1 MPPPRVMK
9 VLGVVVT
16 ATATVALLLLFKQ
29 MKSGVEETKQKHKT
43 KEKKKSKMKK
53 NALQLWAA
61 AAHPATDL
69 KVFVGTQSKLKLEAV
84 RTAFSDLNR
93 TVSVVGFK
101 AKSRVSEQPY
111 GHEETRRGAMN
122 RLSHAKSLAKEQKAG
137 DTDFYVAIENGI
149 VAVSDGESKNND
161 EFYDVAWIVA
171 NMPSRNRTVKVQSVG
186 IEVPV
191 RFINEAKRQQGGFQ
205 QHTVGTF
212 IAKELKCNPKDPH
225 RALLGSVMGRKEL
238 LVQAI
243 RAAIGRLV
251 AD

>member
-122 RLSHAKSLAKEQKAG
+122 RLSHAKSLAKEQTLWQSATGKARTTMNSMTLHG
-137 DTDFYVAIENGI
+137 SLRICPPEIEQ
-149 VAVSDGESKNND
+149 
-161 EFYDVAWIVA
+161 
-171 NMPSRNRTVKVQSVG
+171 SRSNLS
-186 IEVPV
+186 
-191 RFINEAKRQQGGFQ
+191 A
-205 QHTVGTF
+205 
-212 IAKELKCNPKDPH
+212 
-225 RALLGSVMGRKEL
+225 
-238 LVQAI
+238 
-243 RAAIGRLV
+243 
-251 AD
+251 